1 MGQVITLVAAT
12 MAGPALVLGW
22 SLAYPIGCWSL
33 ALPAVAVFVM
43 MLAGR
48 DRMSWRR
55 RCLAD
60 CLFIEGS
67 PLHRLLRSRVLISI
81 AALLVA
87 MVLTSVLMMTIPRWD
102 FSILAIV
109 ALDALAITALYLWLH
124 GMSAGLLRV
133 NRAGRTL
140 FARVWTVRLNVL
152 LMLPVLVLVQLQQP
166 PPDYLDDALQ
176 LRSTLQAASTSV
188 ASECLL
194 VDALV
199 RLGREGE
206 AFAWWVIMKATQAIE
221 QEVLRWVAWL
231 LFLLSGSLSL
241 WAYSSFC
248 AQLVHHAQRRMQA
261 A

>member
-12 MAGPALVLGW
+12 MAGPALALGW
-22 SLAYPIGCWSL
+22 SLVYPLGCWSL
-33 ALPAVAVFVM
+33 VLPAVVVFVLT
-43 MLAGR
+43 LAGR

-67 PLHRLLRSRVLISI
+67 PLHRLLRSRILISL
-81 AALLVA
+81 AALIVA
-87 MVLTSVLMMTIPRWD
+87 MTLASVLMMTIPRWD

-109 ALDALAITALYLWLH
+109 ALDALAITALYLGLH
-124 GMSAGLLRV
+124 RMSAGLLRV
-133 NRAGRTL
+133 NRRCRAL

-152 LMLPVLVLVQLQQP
+152 LMLPALVLIQLQQP
-166 PPDYLDDALQ
+166 PPNYLDDALQ
-176 LRSTLQAASTSV
+176 LRPTLQAASASV
-188 ASECLL
+188 ASECLP

-206 AFAWWVIMKATQAIE
+206 AFAWWVIMKATQAVE

-231 LFLLSGSLSL
+231 MFLLSGSLSL

-248 AQLVHHAQRRMQA
+248 AQLLHHAQRRMRA